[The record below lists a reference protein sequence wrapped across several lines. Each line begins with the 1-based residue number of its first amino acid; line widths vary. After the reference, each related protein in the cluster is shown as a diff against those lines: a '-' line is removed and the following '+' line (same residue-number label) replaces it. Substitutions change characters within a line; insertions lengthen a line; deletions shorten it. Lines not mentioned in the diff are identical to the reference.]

1 MGIVSALFVIFLS
14 VSGLALHHSA
24 KLSLDDSFIDSS
36 VLLDWYDIEVPDIS
50 DSYRVDNH
58 TVSSIADT
66 FYFDERRLPGNYS
79 ALKGLVKTE
88 FGFVLATS
96 NQLLLLTDAGD
107 LIETLSSVH
116 GVPTNIQQL
125 GADSDG
131 LVYIRDS
138 GAVRLADLDAPEF
151 SALAEPP
158 ALNWSVPESVDASH
172 TDAIHTAYA
181 ASLLSWERL
190 ILDIHSG
197 RVFGNIGV
205 VLVDIMAL
213 LFIFMAVTG
222 VWIWS
227 RRRA

>member
-1 MGIVSALFVIFLS
+1 MGIVSALFVILLS

-24 KLSLDDSFIDSS
+24 KLSLDDSFIASS
-36 VLLDWYDIEVPDIS
+36 VLLDWYDIEVPDVS

-58 TVSSIADT
+58 IVSSIADT
-66 FYFDERRLPGNYS
+66 FYFDQRRLPGNYS
-79 ALKGLVKTE
+79 ALKGLIKTA

-96 NQLLLLTDAGD
+96 NQLLLLTDTGD
-107 LIETLSSVH
+107 VIETLSSVH
-116 GVPTNIQQL
+116 GVPANIQQL

-131 LVYIRDS
+131 LVYIRDPGS
-138 GAVRLADLDAPEF
+138 VRLADLDTLEF
-151 SALAEPP
+151 SVLAEPP
-158 ALNWSVPESVDASH
+158 ALIWSVPEAVDASH
-172 TDAIHTAYA
+172 ADAIQTAYA

-197 RVFGNIGV
+197 RVLGNIGV
-205 VLVDIMAL
+205 LLVDIMAL